1 VHSLNVRYLRGSDRR
16 LKAPPTQRTPAGP
29 GTARTRI
36 ARESQNDDV
45 MQFAC
50 EKCGTRYAVPDEK
63 VRGKRI
69 RTKCRKC
76 GSEILVEGPPGPPG
90 PSSNRATTSVSLIAR
105 PETQSVAARRPAS
118 TSAAPNRGEERWT
131 VALSRTNRRRMTTAE
146 LVQGYASGAVSNEA
160 LIWKAGMEEWQS
172 PFDIPALALALQAR
186 GFARPAVVP
195 SAQKEPQGSE
205 HPPIP
210 SADAADWDEEAATR
224 VADAT
229 ISFPGR
235 PSRASVDAQGAVPEA
250 YNGAAKADPV
260 KVEPH
265 WDEEDDEETT
275 ALPQDGASQAPP
287 PEAQAIRG
295 KPPIDFDDEATEVIA
310 PDRARELLA
319 AESSKQKT
327 LPPPPGA
334 KNAFD
339 DDEATQVIGEA
350 RAEAL
355 LAAHATPHVGTA
367 SPSPEPREQK
377 PSARPVQK
385 VPKAPP
391 VASLPKRQPGTYG
404 APPLP
409 ARSSLQPPRPRGATS
424 PVPPP
429 LAEEAAEAAE
439 EAAAEAVTEPLPPA
453 EPLAV
458 AVPVEERPPA
468 PKPAAGVPPL
478 ASLAPPKPSSFPP
491 AGATGVAPPPDPQH
505 PAEPTVVV
513 AEPKPLRKPL
523 EAALQTM
530 PRLRPPSPPPQAAI
544 RTIQNERT
552 RVVRVVNKGPGVAFW
567 VMLTLALAAA
577 AAGGFVVSQML
588 RDRGAPGWLKKP

>member
-1 VHSLNVRYLRGSDRR
+1 
-16 LKAPPTQRTPAGP
+16 
-29 GTARTRI
+29 
-36 ARESQNDDV
+36 

-105 PETQSVAARRPAS
+105 PDTQSVAQRRPGGTAS
-118 TSAAPNRGEERWT
+118 GPNRGEERWT

-195 SAQKEPQGSE
+195 SAQKEPQVGE
-205 HPPIP
+205 QPAVP
-210 SADAADWDEEAATR
+210 SMDAADWDEDAATR

-235 PSRASVDAQGAVPEA
+235 PSRASIDGQSAAGTEPK
-250 YNGAAKADPV
+250 NLAAKADPV

-275 ALPQDGASQAPP
+275 ALPQDGASQAPR
-287 PEAQAIRG
+287 PEASAAPEKR
-295 KPPIDFDDEATEVIA
+295 PIDFDDEATEVIA

-319 AESSKQKT
+319 AESSKQQT
-327 LPPPPGA
+327 LPPPPGM

-355 LAAHATPHVGTA
+355 LAAQATPHAGGA
-367 SPSPEPREQK
+367 SPSPEPREKQA
-377 PSARPVQK
+377 SARPMPRI
-385 VPKAPP
+385 PKAPP
-391 VASLPKRQPGTYG
+391 VGSFPKREPGTYG

-409 ARSSLQPPRPRGATS
+409 ARGSSLQPPRPRGAGPSPTPAAPEPVAQAE
-424 PVPPP
+424 PVP
-429 LAEEAAEAAE
+429 
-439 EAAAEAVTEPLPPA
+439 V

-458 AVPVEERPPA
+458 PVPVEERPPP

-478 ASLAPPKPSSFPP
+478 ASLAPPKPSTVPP
-491 AGATGVAPPPDPQH
+491 AGPTPVAPPPEVAQ

-513 AEPKPLRKPL
+513 AEPKPLHRPM

-530 PRLRPPSPPPQAAI
+530 PRLRPPAAPPQAAL